1 VAIVN
6 IYVLL
11 FAFAVFITF
20 VLSSRITKPLQMIRE
35 KLSEISFGKRND
47 LIEWNHNDEIGAL
60 VKVYNRMAHELSASA
75 EKLARSERESAWREM
90 ARQVAHE
97 IKNPLTPMKLGIQHL
112 ERARREKHLDLDQ
125 IIQRMSKVMIE
136 QIDALSNIATEFSGF
151 AQMPP
156 ANNTIVDAAS
166 VMKGVINLYDGT
178 DAATI
183 EFHPIGDGPFLVY
196 VDREQLMRVYSN
208 IIKNAVQSLV
218 PERPG
223 NVKVTMQLFEGK
235 VITEIRDNGSG
246 ISEEQR
252 SRIFV
257 PNFTTKSGGT
267 GLGLAISHQI
277 ITQAGGSIRFE
288 SEVGTGT
295 VFIVEIPATAVV

>member
-1 VAIVN
+1 MLFRSNIPYFSSQSELERRISVYLVAIVN

-112 ERARREKHLDLDQ
+112 ERARREKH
-125 IIQRMSKVMIE
+125 R
-136 QIDALSNIATEFSGF
+136 
-151 AQMPP
+151 
-156 ANNTIVDAAS
+156 
-166 VMKGVINLYDGT
+166 
-178 DAATI
+178 
-183 EFHPIGDGPFLVY
+183 
-196 VDREQLMRVYSN
+196 
-208 IIKNAVQSLV
+208 
-218 PERPG
+218 
-223 NVKVTMQLFEGK
+223 
-235 VITEIRDNGSG
+235 
-246 ISEEQR
+246 SEEHT
-252 SRIFV
+252 S
-257 PNFTTKSGGT
+257 NS
-267 GLGLAISHQI
+267 SH
-277 ITQAGGSIRFE
+277 T
-288 SEVGTGT
+288 
-295 VFIVEIPATAVV
+295 